1 MHECTSWFTN
11 TQQCIP
17 VAGTRDD
24 CIQAYKHHGAPSTWV
39 VVVQELVD
47 AVVLACSKT
56 RALCTLGLA
65 ILQKLFSNDLLS
77 TASRKKAIALLRAVS
92 RSKSHDDEAIKLK
105 LLQTC
110 FTTLQMPQLSADG
123 EDTRE
128 VCVL

>member
-1 MHECTSWFTN
+1 M
-11 TQQCIP
+11 
-17 VAGTRDD
+17 
-24 CIQAYKHHGAPSTWV
+24 
-39 VVVQELVD
+39 
-47 AVVLACSKT
+47 VLACSKT

-65 ILQKLFSNDLLS
+65 ILQKLFSNDVLS
-77 TASRKKAIALLRAVS
+77 TASRKKAIALLRSLS